1 MHSYFTLLNFQEN
14 AIYCRLDDFSS
25 TQSEKIILQNII
37 FLGFVV
43 LFLMLF
49 LLILITS
56 LYVLLCL

>member
-14 AIYCRLDDFSS
+14 AIYYRLDDFSS

-49 LLILITS
+49 LLILIPS
-56 LYVLLCL
+56 L

>member
-1 MHSYFTLLNFQEN
+1 MDSYFTLLNFQEN

-49 LLILITS
+49 LLILIPS
-56 LYVLLCL
+56 L